1 MSVRL
6 VQKEPHPT
14 GLTGRTVFGALNF
27 LTGRSRPLPDAP
39 KVPSSRRWQSMGLP
53 ANRQAR
59 SNYQP
64 PPITTSLPKR
74 TRAISPSRHGKENLP
89 HPLYD
94 QEESPLFDLPPEVLD
109 MIIEYTIGNQH
120 LHILRRP
127 GGKLGYKEC
136 AQAGS
141 SDRGTCW
148 ERCRGSKLD
157 TGRYNR
163 SGEEREDLMV
173 LLQTCRKF
181 YVSAVRFLYE
191 STTFDFDS
199 MESFITFSTSVL
211 PHRFDSIR
219 HLSFDFRFATSRF
232 HFEGTPQIDWPRWER
247 MWRVVGS
254 IKSLQTL
261 RARIAWHKE
270 DPGVVT
276 ERRWLDELIQ
286 VTGLKVFELELPGL
300 LEAEKKV
307 DEGFRRAHGEWEFVV
322 TRRQSMI

>member
-27 LTGRSRPLPDAP
+27 LTGRSRPLPDPP
-39 KVPSSRRWQSMGLP
+39 KYSSRRRWESQGLP
-53 ANRQAR
+53 ANHRAK

-74 TRAISPSRHGKENLP
+74 TRAISPSRNGENDRPLP
-89 HPLYD
+89 FYD
-94 QEESPLFDLPPEVLD
+94 QDQSPLFNLPSEVLD
-109 MIIEYTIGNQH
+109 TICEYAIGNKR
-120 LHILRRP
+120 LHIVRRP
-127 GGKLGYKEC
+127 GAILGFEYC
-136 AQAGS
+136 AASVG
-141 SDRGTCW
+141 DHKTCSQK
-148 ERCRGSKLD
+148 CRGQKLA
-157 TGRYNR
+157 TGRYHK
-163 SGEEREDLMV
+163 SDKEREDLIV
-173 LLQTCRKF
+173 LLQVCRKL
-181 YVSAVRFLYE
+181 YVSATRVLYE
-191 STTFDFDS
+191 TTEFDFDC
-199 MESFITFSTSVL
+199 MESFITLSTSIL

-219 HLSFDFRFATSRF
+219 HLTFEFKFANSRF
-232 HFEGTPQIDWPRWER
+232 HSEGTPQSDWARWER
-247 MWRVVGS
+247 TWRVVGS

-261 RARIAWHKE
+261 RATIYWHKE

-300 LEAEKKV
+300 LPLERVV

-322 TRRQSMI
+322 TRRAGYV